1 MAYLLQQLLTASARR
16 DPHKEVA
23 LCRALALT
31 YQELDETSDRL
42 AGVLQQSGV
51 ERGDRVGI
59 YLNKSLESLAAL
71 FGILKAGA
79 VYVPLDPS
87 APVKRVAFIVGNCAM
102 KGLVSTAKKIA
113 HLSGALPE
121 SSALRCVVLTDGSP
135 PGSPGSLAR
144 ARMVGWQEIQQSPR
158 SFSNPPVIE
167 DDLAYILY
175 TSGSTGEPKGVM
187 ISHRA
192 ALTFVNWAQECIGVQ
207 AADRVSNHAPLHF
220 DLSIFDIFTTI
231 KSGGTVV
238 AVPEEVSLFPRDLAD
253 FIENERITVWYSV
266 PSALTQLVL
275 HGEPQRHRLAS
286 LCKILFAGEVFPVK
300 YLRQLQACVPHARYY
315 NLYGPTETNVCTYH
329 AIPDIAPDREEP
341 FPIGRACANTEVFAV
356 TDRQELALP
365 GEVGEL
371 YVRGPGLAKG
381 YWGLPDRTREAFLA
395 NPTGTPLGQ
404 ETVYRT
410 GDLVKQDADGNY
422 LFLGRRDDRIK
433 SRGYRI
439 ELGEIETVLNSHP
452 QVEEVAVVP
461 IPDEAI
467 GNLIKAFVV
476 ARTGCEVTRAQLEGY
491 CAERLPKYMLPRII
505 EFRSALPKTSTGK
518 LDKRLLREQHPWG
531 PAAGSKGG
539 SSWTT

>member
-1 MAYLLQQLLTASARR
+1 MAYLLQQLLTGSARR
-16 DPHKEVA
+16 DPHKQVA
-23 LCRALALT
+23 LCRARALT

-42 AGVLQQSGV
+42 AGVLLESGI

-59 YLNKSLESLAAL
+59 FLNKSLESLAAV
-71 FGILKAGA
+71 FGILKAGG

-102 KGLVSTAKKIA
+102 KAVISTPKKIA

-121 SSALRCVVLTDGSP
+121 SAALRCVVLTDGSAP
-135 PGSPGSLAR
+135 DSTGSLAR
-144 ARMVGWQEIQQSPR
+144 ARMVCWPEIQQAPR
-158 SFSNPPVIE
+158 SFSAPPVIE

-192 ALTFVNWAQECIGVQ
+192 SLTFVNWAHECIGVH

-231 KSGGTVV
+231 KAGGTVV
-238 AVPEEVSLFPRDLAD
+238 AVPEEVSLFPRNLAD
-253 FIENERITVWYSV
+253 FIENEQITVWYSV

-275 HGEPQRHRLAS
+275 HGELQRHRFAN

-300 YLRQLQACVPHARYY
+300 YLRQLQACLPHARYY

-329 AIPDIAPDREEP
+329 VIPEIAPDREEP
-341 FPIGRACANTEVFAV
+341 FPIGKACANAEVFAV
-356 TDRQELALP
+356 TDRQELARP

-381 YWGLPDRTREAFLA
+381 YWGLPERTREAFFA
-395 NPTGTPLGQ
+395 NPIGTPLGQ
-404 ETVYRT
+404 ATVYRT

-439 ELGEIETVLNSHP
+439 ELGEIETVLNSHS

-461 IPDEAI
+461 IPDEET

-476 ARTGCEVTRAQLEGY
+476 ARNGCEVTRAQLEGY

-518 LDKRLLREQHPWG
+518 IDKRLLRQP
-531 PAAGSKGG
+531 PGG
-539 SSWTT
+539 LVHGHAPEPP

>member
-1 MAYLLQQLLTASARR
+1 MAYLLQQLLRKSTQR

-23 LCRALALT
+23 LYKGRALS

-42 AGVLQQSGV
+42 AGVLLESGV

-71 FGILKAGA
+71 FGILKAGG

-102 KGLVSTAKKIA
+102 KALVSTPNKIA
-113 HLSGALPE
+113 YLSPALPQ
-121 SSALRCVVLTDGSP
+121 SAALRCVVLTDASTP
-135 PGSPGSLAR
+135 DSQESLAR
-144 ARMVGWQEIQQSPR
+144 ARMVCWQEIQQSPL
-158 SFSNPPVIE
+158 SFSAPPVIE

-192 ALTFVNWAQECIGVQ
+192 SLTFVNWAHECIQVQ

-231 KSGGTVV
+231 KAGGTVV
-238 AVPEEVSLFPRDLAD
+238 AIPEEVSLFPRNLAD
-253 FIENERITVWYSV
+253 FIENQQITV
-266 PSALTQLVL
+266 PSALTQIVL
-275 HGEPQRHRLAS
+275 HGELQRHRFAG
-286 LCKILFAGEVFPVK
+286 LCKVLFAGEVFPVK
-300 YLRQLQACVPHARYY
+300 YLRQLKACIPHARYY

-329 AIPDIAPDREEP
+329 VIPDIASDREEP

-356 TDRQELALP
+356 TDRQELARP

-381 YWGLPDRTREAFLA
+381 YWGLPERTREAFLA
-395 NPTGTPLGQ
+395 NPVGTPLEQ

-410 GDLVKQDADGNY
+410 GDLVKQDAHGNY
-422 LFLGRRDDRIK
+422 LFLGRRDNRIK

-439 ELGEIETVLNSHP
+439 ELGEIEIVLNSHSE
-452 QVEEVAVVP
+452 VEEAAVVP
-461 IPDEAI
+461 IPEEEI

-476 ARTGCEVTRAQLEGY
+476 TRKGCAVTRAQLEGY

-518 LDKRLLREQHPWG
+518 IDKRLLQQQQL
-531 PAAGSKGG
+531 
-539 SSWTT
+539 